1 MFFYIIYSL
10 IAGILTLAFYGILQW
25 LHLDAGSLT
34 DWLIGIASFWWL
46 IVIVTIPWNV
56 YFEAREV
63 LAETEISQEKRI
75 TFDEQKR
82 SYLKKVSFWS
92 LAIAIV
98 LHILSTAG
106 LYTLAAT
113 GISVVG
119 YVSSGAALLLTFLRP
134 AIRAYEYLAAR
145 LAMIRQEIK
154 YPREDVM
161 ELRQRFQFLEANVA
175 NIERQINPQDN
186 NSLVARLQEDNQQAR
201 QDLAKLKAQLEQ
213 LQAKNE
219 LAHEE
224 LSREASQAISQLT
237 EDSQFLGN
245 VREIIRFI
253 KKS

>member
-10 IAGILTLAFYGILQW
+10 IAGLLTLAFYGILQW

-134 AIRAYEYLAAR
+134 AIRAYQYLAAR

-161 ELRQRFQFLEANVA
+161 ELRQRFQFLEENVA
-175 NIERQINPQDN
+175 NIERKINPQDN

-237 EDSQFLGN
+237 EDSQFLGH

>member
-98 LHILSTAG
+98 LHILSTVG

-134 AIRAYEYLAAR
+134 AIRAYQYLAAR

-161 ELRQRFQFLEANVA
+161 ELRQRFQFLEENVA
-175 NIERQINPQDN
+175 NIERQINLQDN
-186 NSLVARLQEDNQQAR
+186 NSLVSRLQQDNQQAR
-201 QDLAKLKAQLEQ
+201 QDLAKLRAQLEQ

-219 LAHEE
+219 LAHQE
-224 LSREASQAISQLT
+224 LSREATQAISQLT
-237 EDSQFLGN
+237 EDSQFLGH
-245 VREIIRFI
+245 VREIIQFM
-253 KKS
+253 KKA

>member
-63 LAETEISQEKRI
+63 LAETKISQEKGI

-82 SYLKKVSFWS
+82 SYLQKVSFWS
-92 LAIAIV
+92 LTIAII

-106 LYTLAAT
+106 LYALAVT

-134 AIRAYEYLAAR
+134 AIRAYQYLAAR

-161 ELRQRFQFLEANVA
+161 ELRQRFQFLEENVA
-175 NIERQINPQDN
+175 NIERQINLQDN
-186 NSLVARLQEDNQQAR
+186 NSLVSRLQQDNQQAR
-201 QDLAKLKAQLEQ
+201 QDLAKLRAQLEQ

-219 LAHEE
+219 LAHQE
-224 LSREASQAISQLT
+224 LSREATQAISQLT
-237 EDSQFLGN
+237 EDSQFLGH
-245 VREIIRFI
+245 VREIIQFM
-253 KKS
+253 KKA

>member
-10 IAGILTLAFYGILQW
+10 IAGLLTLAFYGILQW

-46 IVIVTIPWNV
+46 IIIVTIPWNV

-63 LAETEISQEKRI
+63 LAETEISQEKGI

-98 LHILSTAG
+98 LHILSTVG

>member
-63 LAETEISQEKRI
+63 LAETKISQEKGI

-82 SYLKKVSFWS
+82 SYLQKVSFWS
-92 LAIAIV
+92 LTIAII

-106 LYTLAAT
+106 LYALAVT

-134 AIRAYEYLAAR
+134 AIRAYQYLAAR

-161 ELRQRFQFLEANVA
+161 ELRQRFKFLEENVA
-175 NIERQINPQDN
+175 NIERKINPQDN

>member
-10 IAGILTLAFYGILQW
+10 VAGILTLAFYGILQW

-63 LAETEISQEKRI
+63 LAETKISQEKGI

-82 SYLKKVSFWS
+82 SYLQKVSFWS
-92 LAIAIV
+92 LTIAII

-106 LYTLAAT
+106 LYALAVT

-134 AIRAYEYLAAR
+134 AIRAYQYLAAR

-161 ELRQRFQFLEANVA
+161 ELRQRFQFLEENVA
-175 NIERQINPQDN
+175 NIERQINLQDN
-186 NSLVARLQEDNQQAR
+186 NSLVSRLQQDNQQAR
-201 QDLAKLKAQLEQ
+201 QDLAKLRAQLEQ

-219 LAHEE
+219 LAHQE
-224 LSREASQAISQLT
+224 LSREATQAISQLT
-237 EDSQFLGN
+237 EDSQFLGH
-245 VREIIRFI
+245 VREIIQFM
-253 KKS
+253 KKA

>member
-1 MFFYIIYSL
+1 MFFYLIYSL

-63 LAETEISQEKRI
+63 LAETEISQEKGI

-82 SYLKKVSFWS
+82 GYLQKVSFWS
-92 LAIAIV
+92 LTVAIV

-134 AIRAYEYLAAR
+134 AIRAYQYLAAR

-154 YPREDVM
+154 YPREDIM
-161 ELRQRFQFLEANVA
+161 ELRQRFQFLEENLANM
-175 NIERQINPQDN
+175 ERQINPQDN
-186 NSLVARLQEDNQQAR
+186 NSLVAKLQQDNQQAR
-201 QDLAKLKAQLEQ
+201 QDLAKLRAQLEK
-213 LQAKNE
+213 LQANNE
-219 LAHEE
+219 LAHQE

-237 EDSQFLGN
+237 EDSQFLGH
-245 VREIIRFI
+245 VREIIQFI
-253 KKS
+253 KKA

>member
-63 LAETEISQEKRI
+63 LAETEISQEKGI
-75 TFDEQKR
+75 AFDEQKR
-82 SYLKKVSFWS
+82 GYLQKVSFWS
-92 LAIAIV
+92 LTVAIV

-134 AIRAYEYLAAR
+134 AIRAYQYLAAR

-154 YPREDVM
+154 YPREDIM
-161 ELRQRFQFLEANVA
+161 ELRQRFKLLENNVS
-175 NIERQINPQDN
+175 NIEKRINPQDK
-186 NSLVARLQEDNQQAR
+186 NSLVARLQQDNQQAR
-201 QDLAKLKAQLEQ
+201 QDLAKLRAQLEQ

-237 EDSQFLGN
+237 EDSQFLGH

-253 KKS
+253 KTT

>member
-1 MFFYIIYSL
+1 MFFYLIYSL

-63 LAETEISQEKRI
+63 LAETEISQEKGI
-75 TFDEQKR
+75 TFDKQKQ

-92 LAIAIV
+92 LTIAIL

-119 YVSSGAALLLTFLRP
+119 YISSGAALLLTFLRP
-134 AIRAYEYLAAR
+134 AIRAYQYLAAR

-161 ELRQRFQFLEANVA
+161 ELRQRFQFLEENVA
-175 NIERQINPQDN
+175 NIEMQINPQDN

-219 LAHEE
+219 LAHQE
-224 LSREASQAISQLT
+224 LSREATQAISQLT
-237 EDSQFLGN
+237 EDSQFLGH
-245 VREIIRFI
+245 VREIISFI
-253 KKS
+253 KKA